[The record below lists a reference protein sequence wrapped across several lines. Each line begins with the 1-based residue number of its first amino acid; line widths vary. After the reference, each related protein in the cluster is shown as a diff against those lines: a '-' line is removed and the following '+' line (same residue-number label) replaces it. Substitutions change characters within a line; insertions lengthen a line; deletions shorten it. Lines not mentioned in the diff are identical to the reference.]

1 MNIVAVSYIH
11 VSILSFKIDL
21 EEKYQDENV
30 SRLGYGT
37 VNDLNIGCIKKSIVS
52 YWGLRRDN
60 FTSAS

>member
-21 EEKYQDENV
+21 EEQYQDENV

-37 VNDLNIGCIKKSIVS
+37 VNDLNFGYIKKKMHLKLLMMSTNPIS
-52 YWGLRRDN
+52 D
-60 FTSAS
+60 